1 MQIHYIIIS
10 LLVVALTMIV
20 LVRLY
25 RRRVHLEK
33 MANYYR
39 DRLWWKEPE
48 EESYYRLKIKDDPLE
63 EIGYISGEKIE
74 RRIENIIKRLKKDPE
89 LLKETER
96 SYYEWQ
102 RREAVK
108 QERKK
113 N

>member
-1 MQIHYIIIS
+1 MQIHYVIIS

-25 RRRVHLEK
+25 KRRVHLEK

-48 EESYYRLKIKDDPLE
+48 DKIYIKIEDDPLE

-74 RRIENIIKRLKKDPE
+74 RRIENIIKRFKKDPE

-102 RREAVK
+102 RREAIK
-108 QERKK
+108 HERNK

>member
-1 MQIHYIIIS
+1 MQIHYVIIS

-25 RRRVHLEK
+25 KRRVHLEK

-48 EESYYRLKIKDDPLE
+48 DNIYIKIEDDPLE

-74 RRIENIIKRLKKDPE
+74 RRIENIIKRFKKDPE

-102 RREAVK
+102 RREAIK
-108 QERKK
+108 HERNK